1 MKYVKKSNLET
12 TIDPEQYK
20 RDLDDD
26 IKQLAFFT
34 QGRVRVGSGVD
45 GERGENL
52 AGEFQIFTSDG
63 SANTEFSV
71 THTLGSIPIGRII
84 IYQDIAGHLYQGPTT
99 GTNWTSTAVSFKSD
113 VASVTF
119 AVFLL
124 A

>member
-1 MKYVKKSNLET
+1 MRFAKKSNLEI
-12 TIDPEQYK
+12 TIEPKQYQ

-26 IKQLAFFT
+26 VKQLAFLT
-34 QGRVRVGSGVD
+34 QGRVRLGTGTD
-45 GERGENL
+45 GDRGENI
-52 AGEFQIFTSDG
+52 AGEFQVFTSDG

-71 THTLGSIPIGRII
+71 THTLGAIPIGRII

-119 AVFLL
+119 GIFLL
-124 A
+124 Q